1 MLDHIEKRKARK
13 VDLERIIQLAIHRCE
28 VIESWNK
35 EGKDEIE
42 MKPTTLIT
50 SHKDESNTINK
61 ESIIKATVR
70 PKNAHTPSVKAKQ
83 FHRLAQRI
91 DKLLGYTNDSVK
103 HNKIALTT
111 YTSYLSDVRTALQG
125 KLNLKHPNLKK
136 SIEKMQTK
144 YPFKNELQRIIDANA
159 LEVKHVK
166 AEVLEML
173 TESHKPI
180 YRQAHD
186 ELTGIKV
193 HHELVGKLVP
203 VKADLKKRKKNM
215 SANKEARNTNVKII
229 NYMQVKGII
238 EAGLASDDFYELVLA
253 VALATGRRAI
263 EVARVGEFRVV
274 SRDNSVNIGS
284 IKVESDVLFKGVAKK
299 RFSEQNPD
307 GYIIPTEYNAQQIVG
322 AVDKLRN
329 THRYLNDSKAIANEP
344 ETTHNTIINRRI
356 ANGLNKC
363 IKYMLGDNIVFKDSR
378 GIAGAIARKKF
389 KDQERYKGL
398 SRNAFYQKY
407 YIHDTLEQSTDYGHF
422 EIDYD
427 NEYVPVKRE
436 NTKTSD
442 VVLNANVEWLELIT
456 EKLMYVD
463 QKGMNAVVKLHHKVI
478 EVMRENA
485 FALSLSSIYKGKKYE
500 GKTIKIGGSQA
511 VIKRYLELEIVQES
525 IEGFHE
531 ANGLKTRGR

>member
-13 VDLERIIQLAIHRCE
+13 VDLEGIIQLAIHRCK

-35 EGKDEIE
+35 EIKDEIE

-50 SHKDESNTINK
+50 SHKDGSNTIDK
-61 ESIIKATVR
+61 ETTIKATVR

-91 DKLLGYTNDSVK
+91 DNLLGYTNDSVK

-111 YTSYLSDVRTALQG
+111 YTSYLSDVRTALQE
-125 KLNLKHPNLKK
+125 KLNLKHPNLKN
-136 SIEKMQTK
+136 SIEEMQTK
-144 YPFKNELQRIIDANA
+144 YPFKDELQHIIDANA

-166 AEVLEML
+166 AEILEML
-173 TESHKPI
+173 ADSHKPI

-186 ELTGIKV
+186 ELTKIKV
-193 HHELVGKLVP
+193 HHELIGKLVP
-203 VKADLKKRKKNM
+203 IKADLKKRKKSM
-215 SANKEARNTNVKII
+215 RTNKEARNSNVKTI
-229 NYMQVKGII
+229 NYIQIKEII
-238 EAGLASDDFYELVLA
+238 KDGLVSDDFYELVLA

-263 EVARVGEFRVV
+263 EVARVGKFGIV
-274 SRDNSVNIGS
+274 SVNMGS
-284 IKVESDVLFKGVAKK
+284 IRVESDILFKGVAKK

-307 GYIIPTEYNAQQIVG
+307 GYIIPTEYDAQQIVD
-322 AVDKLRN
+322 AVDRLRN
-329 THRYLNDSKAIANEP
+329 TRRYLNDSKAIANEP
-344 ETTHNTIINRRI
+344 ESTHNTIINRRI

-363 IKYMLGDNIVFKDSR
+363 IKYMLGDNMVFKDSR
-378 GIAGAIARKKF
+378 GIAGAIAHKKF

-407 YIHDTLEQSTDYGHF
+407 YIHETLEQSTDYGHF
-422 EIDYD
+422 EIDFD
-427 NEYVPVKRE
+427 SEYVPVKRE
-436 NTKTSD
+436 NTKTND

-456 EKLMYVD
+456 DKLMHID

-485 FALSLSSIYKGKKYE
+485 FALSLSSIYKGKKHE

-511 VIKRYLELEIVQES
+511 VIKRYLALSEVEEG
-525 IEGFHE
+525 IEGFHD
-531 ANGLKTRGR
+531 ANGLKARASP